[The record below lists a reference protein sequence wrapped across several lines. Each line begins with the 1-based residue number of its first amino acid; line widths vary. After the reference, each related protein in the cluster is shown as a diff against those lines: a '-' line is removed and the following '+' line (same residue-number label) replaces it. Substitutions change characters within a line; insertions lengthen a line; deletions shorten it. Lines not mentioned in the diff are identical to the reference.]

1 MKNQIMSSDAQTAT
15 SVPEQT
21 MATTPRFVEPSESF
35 DTIQTVTGRKWH
47 LRIVY
52 HLLRDGPMGFSALKH
67 SLDGV
72 SSKMLSESLS
82 SLEEEHL
89 VAREIVSD
97 QPVRVEYSLTER
109 GAALERA
116 VAALLRWDAEFD
128 REEDD

>member
-1 MKNQIMSSDAQTAT
+1 MSSDVHTAT

-21 MATTPRFVEPSESF
+21 AANPPRFIDPSDAF
-35 DTIQTVTGRKWH
+35 DTIQAVTGRKWH

-52 HLLRDGPMGFSALKH
+52 HLLEDGPMGFSVLKH
-67 SLDGV
+67 SLDSV

-97 QPVRVEYSLTER
+97 QPVRVEYSLTDR
-109 GAALERA
+109 GAALEPA
-116 VAALLRWDAEFD
+116 IAALLRWDAEFD
-128 REEDD
+128 CEEDD